1 MLDLYPTQ
9 SKARLLPMLVWMDL
23 EMTGLDLDRH
33 VIVEMATIITDDD
46 LENVIT
52 GPDLVIHASEEELSQ
67 MDSYVEK
74 MHSSSG
80 LLDAIRASTVTI
92 DMAVEETLAFIKEHV
107 KSPRSVPLC
116 GNSIGT
122 DRRFLDKYAPTIEE
136 YLHYRS
142 IDVSTLK
149 ELARRWNRAVL
160 ESAPKKAVGHRALD
174 DILESVAEL
183 RHYRDNFLQLA
194 AE

>member
-1 MLDLYPTQ
+1 
-9 SKARLLPMLVWMDL
+9 MDL
-23 EMTGLDLDRH
+23 EMTGLDLNRH
-33 VIVEMATIITDDD
+33 VIVEMATIITDDN

-52 GPDLVIHASEEELSQ
+52 GPDIVIHASEEELAQ
-67 MDSYVEK
+67 MDGYVEK
-74 MHSSSG
+74 MHANSG
-80 LLDAIRASTVTI
+80 LLNAIRASTKTI
-92 DMAVEETLAFIKEHV
+92 DAAVEETLAFIKEHV

-122 DRRFLDKYAPTIEE
+122 DRRFLDKYAPSIEE

-149 ELARRWNRAVL
+149 ELARRWNKSVL
-160 ESAPKKAVGHRALD
+160 DTAPKKAVGHRALD

-183 RHYRDNFLQLA
+183 KHYRDNFIRLA
-194 AE
+194 NS